1 MDLRH
6 LRYFIAITEHGSVR
20 LAAEHVHISQ
30 PAISRQIHDLEEE
43 LGAALFDRSPRGLRL
58 TPVGEAFLIRARR
71 ILADVQAAKDQA
83 RRMAAGLN
91 GHLSFGFVENATW
104 DGVLPHAFRAFKE
117 QAPDVDLELRPLNS
131 PEQLELLESG
141 GLDGAFIYPFS
152 PLPDYCV
159 SRRIAVHDVVV
170 ALPNSWQF
178 HGKKPRRLRDLA
190 DRSFI
195 TFPRHVYPDYY
206 DRLLNT
212 CAALGGPLHSVQSV
226 ATEAA
231 ILSLVSSGMG
241 AAIVNSAN
249 RFRPPTL
256 VEFVALDDL
265 SIPMHLTF
273 VTRQDNLNP
282 ALALFSTVLKTDPT
296 IAIAQ

>member
-20 LAAEHVHISQ
+20 LAADHVHISQ

-43 LGAALFDRSPRGLRL
+43 LGAALFDRGPRGLSL
-58 TPVGEAFLIRARR
+58 TPIGEAFLVRARG

-83 RRMAAGLN
+83 RRMATGLS
-91 GHLSFGFVENATW
+91 GHLSVGFVENATW
-104 DGVLPHAFRAFKE
+104 DGVVPQVFRAFKE
-117 QAPDVDLELRPLNS
+117 HAPEVDLELRPLHS
-131 PEQLELLESG
+131 PEQLDQLEAGS
-141 GLDGAFIYPFS
+141 LDGAFVYPFAS
-152 PLPDYCV
+152 LPAHCTSQRV
-159 SRRIAVHDVVV
+159 ALHDVVV

-178 HGKKPRRLRDLA
+178 RGGKPRRLRDLA

-206 DRLLNT
+206 DNLLNA

-226 ATEAA
+226 TTEAA

-249 RFRPPTL
+249 QFRPPAL
-256 VEFVALDDL
+256 VEFVSLDDL

-273 VTRQDNLNP
+273 VTRQDNPNP
-282 ALALFSTVLKTDPT
+282 ALKLFSMTLRDQLTT
-296 IAIAQ
+296 STA